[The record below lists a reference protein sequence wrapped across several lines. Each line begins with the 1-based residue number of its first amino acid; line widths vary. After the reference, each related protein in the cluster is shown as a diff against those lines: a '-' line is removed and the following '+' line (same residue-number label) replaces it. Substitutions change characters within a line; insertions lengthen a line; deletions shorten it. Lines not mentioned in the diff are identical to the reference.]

1 MASPSPEHHI
11 LVQQLDS
18 KLFPLRTVQDVV
30 NLFKVQLEKSDPNLS
45 LLSII
50 AGYIEISLTSG
61 NGTQEIEP
69 TDDDKLSQFPLVTL
83 DLIDELFKKFQ
94 TVLSTVEKPK
104 SAKCWANRNVIKKIS
119 DLVYYSLFRSTLRDK
134 PHLNSLYSY
143 LSGNKLD
150 SFGVAFVVVAACQF
164 LGYKHVHLA
173 ISEDHAWIVF
183 RTKQGEET
191 IEVTWHGKGGN
202 EDKRGQ
208 DVIAGIESKSW
219 LYLSGHPVIC
229 DRFMEVVALISCVNI
244 SLSAASDCL
253 ELAELQQSVLWIL
266 YDMGHLQKYP
276 MGLGKFSFPNNITF
290 NFPIL
295 MRNFRFLIFPFGII
309 LLFLSK
315 NWFLF

>member
-1 MASPSPEHHI
+1 MASPDYHV
-11 LVQQLDS
+11 LLQQLDT

-30 NLFKVQLEKSDPNLS
+30 NLFRIQLEKSEPDLS
-45 LLSII
+45 LLSIV
-50 AGYIEISLTSG
+50 AGFIEITLTSRSVSAAP
-61 NGTQEIEP
+61 EVEP
-69 TDDDKLSQFPLVTL
+69 ADDGEKLSQFPVVTL
-83 DLIDELFKKFQ
+83 EFIDELFKKFQ
-94 TVLSTVEKPK
+94 TVLSSVEKPK
-104 SAKCWANRNVIKKIS
+104 SAKGWANRNVIKKIS
-119 DLVYYSLFRSTLRDK
+119 DLVYYSLFRSTHRDK
-134 PHLNSLYSY
+134 PHLNSLFSF

-173 ISEDHAWIVF
+173 ISEDHAWVVF
-183 RTKQGEET
+183 RTKNGDET

-208 DVIAGIESKSW
+208 DVVAGIESKSW
-219 LYLSGHPVIC
+219 LYLSGLPVIC

-276 MGLGKFSFPNNITF
+276 MGLGKWKFQ
-290 NFPIL
+290 
-295 MRNFRFLIFPFGII
+295 
-309 LLFLSK
+309 
-315 NWFLF
+315 

>member
-1 MASPSPEHHI
+1 MASPEYHV
-11 LVQQLDS
+11 LLQQLDP
-18 KLFPLRTVQDVV
+18 KLFPLRAVQDVI
-30 NLFKVQLEKSDPNLS
+30 NLFKIQLEKSEPDLTI
-45 LLSII
+45 LSIV
-50 AGYIEISLTSG
+50 AGFIEISLTTASG
-61 NGTQEIEP
+61 SNAHDGVEP
-69 TDDDKLSQFPLVTL
+69 SDDEEKLSQFPVVTL
-83 DLIDELFKKFQ
+83 EFIDELYKKFQ

-104 SAKCWANRNVIKKIS
+104 SVKGYANRNVIKKIS

-173 ISEDHAWIVF
+173 ISEDHAWVVF

-208 DVIAGIESKSW
+208 DVITGIESKSW
-219 LYLSGHPVIC
+219 LYLSGLPVIC

-244 SLSAASDCL
+244 SLNVASDCM

-276 MGLGKFSFPNNITF
+276 MGLGKCDFS
-290 NFPIL
+290 
-295 MRNFRFLIFPFGII
+295 
-309 LLFLSK
+309 
-315 NWFLF
+315 